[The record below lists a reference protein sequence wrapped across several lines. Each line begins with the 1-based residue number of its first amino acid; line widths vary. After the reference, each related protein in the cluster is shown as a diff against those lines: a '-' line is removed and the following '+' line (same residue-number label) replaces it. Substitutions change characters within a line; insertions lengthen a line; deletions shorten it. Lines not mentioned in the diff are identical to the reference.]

1 MWLSNRCSEALPPS
15 RVSMSESELGWLPVI
30 LEDPEGGR
38 IVLYPH
44 LPCVRMPSEL
54 RTREHWD
61 GLALIA
67 SAEEVSGWPA
77 EEKEDQASPGV
88 HVAAAMASGT
98 ILGRLLDDLT
108 IYEVDG
114 PSIPDPEPMRLLHH
128 AENARGGMPIYAL
141 EPSMDDEGWI
151 EWMTRAAD
159 EQVSI
164 SSLLSSITIGR
175 RWKKLRAAAV
185 SRVAAAKGVDSELG
199 AAAASSAAWWIEEN
213 KGLSEE
219 LREERCSRLVARMR
233 GTLANLREGRV
244 DDSEARG
251 PSLMVPVHQP
261 RLHSLVEAFE
271 GWPDAEPVNTL
282 GAQEDS

>member
-1 MWLSNRCSEALPPS
+1 
-15 RVSMSESELGWLPVI
+15 MSGSELGWLPVI
-30 LEDPEGGR
+30 IEDPDGGR

-67 SAEEVSGWPA
+67 SAEEVRGWPA
-77 EEKEDQASPGV
+77 EEKEDQDSPGV

-159 EQVSI
+159 EQVSM
-164 SSLLSSITIGR
+164 SSLLSSITVGR

-185 SRVAAAKGVDSELG
+185 RRVSIAKGVDSELG
-199 AAAASSAAWWIEEN
+199 AAAASSAAWWTEEN

-219 LREERCSRLVARMR
+219 LRKERSSRLVARMR
-233 GTLANLREGRV
+233 GSLANLREGRV
-244 DDSEARG
+244 DDSESRG

-271 GWPDAEPVNTL
+271 GWPAAEPVNTL

>member
-1 MWLSNRCSEALPPS
+1 MWLSNRCSEALLPS
-15 RVSMSESELGWLPVI
+15 RVSVSGSELGWLPVI
-30 LEDPEGGR
+30 IEDPDGGR

-67 SAEEVSGWPA
+67 SAEEVRGWPA
-77 EEKEDQASPGV
+77 EEKEDQDSPGV

-159 EQVSI
+159 EQVSM
-164 SSLLSSITIGR
+164 SSLLSSITVGR

-185 SRVAAAKGVDSELG
+185 RRVSVAKGVDSELG
-199 AAAASSAAWWIEEN
+199 AAAASSAAWWTEDN

-219 LREERCSRLVARMR
+219 LRKERSSRLVARMR
-233 GTLANLREGRV
+233 GSLANLREGRV
-244 DDSEARG
+244 DDSESRG

-271 GWPDAEPVNTL
+271 GWPAAEPVNTL
-282 GAQEDS
+282 GSQEDS

>member
-1 MWLSNRCSEALPPS
+1 MWLSNRCSEALLPS
-15 RVSMSESELGWLPVI
+15 RVSVSGSELGWLPVI
-30 LEDPEGGR
+30 IEDPDGGR

-67 SAEEVSGWPA
+67 SAEEVRGWPA
-77 EEKEDQASPGV
+77 EEKEDQDSPGV

-159 EQVSI
+159 EQVSM
-164 SSLLSSITIGR
+164 SSLLSSITVGR

-185 SRVAAAKGVDSELG
+185 RRVSVAKGVDSELG
-199 AAAASSAAWWIEEN
+199 AAAASSAAWWTEEN

-219 LREERCSRLVARMR
+219 LRKERSSRLVARMR
-233 GTLANLREGRV
+233 GSLANLREGRV
-244 DDSEARG
+244 DDSESRG

-271 GWPDAEPVNTL
+271 GWPAAEPVNTL

>member
-1 MWLSNRCSEALPPS
+1 MWLSNRCSEALLPS
-15 RVSMSESELGWLPVI
+15 RVSVSGSELGWLPVI
-30 LEDPEGGR
+30 IEDPDGGR

-67 SAEEVSGWPA
+67 SAEEVHGWPA
-77 EEKEDQASPGV
+77 EEKEDQDSPGV

-159 EQVSI
+159 EQVSM
-164 SSLLSSITIGR
+164 SSLLSSITVGR

-185 SRVAAAKGVDSELG
+185 RRVSVAKGVDSELG
-199 AAAASSAAWWIEEN
+199 AAAASSAAWWTEEN

-219 LREERCSRLVARMR
+219 LRKERSSRLVARMR
-233 GTLANLREGRV
+233 GSLANLREGRV
-244 DDSEARG
+244 DDSESRG

-271 GWPDAEPVNTL
+271 GWPAAEPVNTL

>member
-1 MWLSNRCSEALPPS
+1 MWLSNRCSEALLPS
-15 RVSMSESELGWLPVI
+15 RVSVSGSELGWLPVI
-30 LEDPEGGR
+30 IEDPDGGR

-67 SAEEVSGWPA
+67 SAEEVHGWPA
-77 EEKEDQASPGV
+77 EEKEDQDSPGV

-159 EQVSI
+159 EQVSM
-164 SSLLSSITIGR
+164 SSLLSSITVGR

-185 SRVAAAKGVDSELG
+185 RRVSVAKGVDSELG
-199 AAAASSAAWWIEEN
+199 AAAASSAAWWTEEN

-219 LREERCSRLVARMR
+219 LRKERSSRLVARMR
-233 GTLANLREGRV
+233 GSLANLRKGRV
-244 DDSEARG
+244 DDSESRG

-271 GWPDAEPVNTL
+271 GWPAAEPVNTL

>member
-88 HVAAAMASGT
+88 HIAAAMASGT

-159 EQVSI
+159 EQVSM
-164 SSLLSSITIGR
+164 SSLLSSITVGR

-233 GTLANLREGRV
+233 GALANLREGRV

>member
-1 MWLSNRCSEALPPS
+1 MWLSNRCSEALLPS
-15 RVSMSESELGWLPVI
+15 RASVSGSELGWLPVI
-30 LEDPEGGR
+30 IEDPDGGR

-67 SAEEVSGWPA
+67 SAEEVRGWPA

-128 AENARGGMPIYAL
+128 AGNARGGMPIYAL
-141 EPSMDDEGWI
+141 EPSMDDEGWV
-151 EWMTRAAD
+151 EWRTHPAD
-159 EQVSI
+159 
-164 SSLLSSITIGR
+164 
-175 RWKKLRAAAV
+175 
-185 SRVAAAKGVDSELG
+185 
-199 AAAASSAAWWIEEN
+199 
-213 KGLSEE
+213 
-219 LREERCSRLVARMR
+219 
-233 GTLANLREGRV
+233 
-244 DDSEARG
+244 
-251 PSLMVPVHQP
+251 
-261 RLHSLVEAFE
+261 
-271 GWPDAEPVNTL
+271 
-282 GAQEDS
+282 

>member
-1 MWLSNRCSEALPPS
+1 MWLSNRCSEALLPS
-15 RVSMSESELGWLPVI
+15 RVSVSGSELGWLPVI
-30 LEDPEGGR
+30 IEDPDGGR

-67 SAEEVSGWPA
+67 SAEEVRGWPA

-159 EQVSI
+159 EQVSM
-164 SSLLSSITIGR
+164 SSLLSSITVGR

-185 SRVAAAKGVDSELG
+185 RRVSVVKGVDSELG
-199 AAAASSAAWWIEEN
+199 AAAASSAAWWTEEN

-219 LREERCSRLVARMR
+219 LRKERSSRLVARMR
-233 GTLANLREGRV
+233 GSLANLREGRV
-244 DDSEARG
+244 DDSESRG

-271 GWPDAEPVNTL
+271 GWPAAEPVNTL

>member
-1 MWLSNRCSEALPPS
+1 
-15 RVSMSESELGWLPVI
+15 
-30 LEDPEGGR
+30 
-38 IVLYPH
+38 
-44 LPCVRMPSEL
+44 MPSEL

-88 HVAAAMASGT
+88 HIAAAMASGT

-159 EQVSI
+159 EQVSM

-233 GTLANLREGRV
+233 GALANLREGRV

-261 RLHSLVEAFE
+261 RLHSLVVAFE

>member
-1 MWLSNRCSEALPPS
+1 
-15 RVSMSESELGWLPVI
+15 MSGSELGWLPVI
-30 LEDPEGGR
+30 IEDPDGGR

-67 SAEEVSGWPA
+67 SAEEVRGWPA
-77 EEKEDQASPGV
+77 EEKEDQDSPGV

-159 EQVSI
+159 EQVSM
-164 SSLLSSITIGR
+164 SSLLSSITVGR

-185 SRVAAAKGVDSELG
+185 RRVSVAKGVDSELG
-199 AAAASSAAWWIEEN
+199 AAAASSAAWWTEEN

-219 LREERCSRLVARMR
+219 LRKERSSRLVARMR
-233 GTLANLREGRV
+233 GSLANLREGRV
-244 DDSEARG
+244 DDSESRG

>member
-1 MWLSNRCSEALPPS
+1 MWLSNRCSEALLPS
-15 RVSMSESELGWLPVI
+15 RVSVSGSELGWLPVI
-30 LEDPEGGR
+30 IEDPDGGR

-67 SAEEVSGWPA
+67 SAEEVRGWPA
-77 EEKEDQASPGV
+77 EEKEDQDSPGV

-159 EQVSI
+159 EQVSM
-164 SSLLSSITIGR
+164 SSLLSSITVGR

-185 SRVAAAKGVDSELG
+185 RRVSVAKGVDSELG
-199 AAAASSAAWWIEEN
+199 AAAASSAAWWTEEN

-219 LREERCSRLVARMR
+219 LRKERSSRLVARMR
-233 GTLANLREGRV
+233 GSLANLREGRV
-244 DDSEARG
+244 DDSESRG

-271 GWPDAEPVNTL
+271 GWPAAEPVNTL
-282 GAQEDS
+282 GSQEDS

>member
-1 MWLSNRCSEALPPS
+1 MWLSNRCSEALLPS
-15 RVSMSESELGWLPVI
+15 RVSVSGSELGWLPVI
-30 LEDPEGGR
+30 IEDPDGGR

-67 SAEEVSGWPA
+67 SAEEVRGWPA
-77 EEKEDQASPGV
+77 EEKEDQDSPGV

-159 EQVSI
+159 EQVSM
-164 SSLLSSITIGR
+164 SSLLSSITVGR

-185 SRVAAAKGVDSELG
+185 RRVSIAKGVDSELG
-199 AAAASSAAWWIEEN
+199 AAAASSAAWWTEEN

-219 LREERCSRLVARMR
+219 LRKERSSRLVARMR
-233 GTLANLREGRV
+233 GSLANLREGRV
-244 DDSEARG
+244 DDSESRG

-271 GWPDAEPVNTL
+271 GWPAAEPVNTL

>member
-1 MWLSNRCSEALPPS
+1 MWLSNRCSEALLPS
-15 RVSMSESELGWLPVI
+15 RVSVSGSELGWLPVI
-30 LEDPEGGR
+30 IEDPDGGR

-67 SAEEVSGWPA
+67 SAEEVRGWPA
-77 EEKEDQASPGV
+77 EEKEDQDSPGV

-141 EPSMDDEGWI
+141 EPSMDDKGWI

-159 EQVSI
+159 EQVSM
-164 SSLLSSITIGR
+164 SSLLSSITVGR

-185 SRVAAAKGVDSELG
+185 RRVSVAKGVDSELG
-199 AAAASSAAWWIEEN
+199 AAAASSAAWWTEEN

-219 LREERCSRLVARMR
+219 LRKERSSRLVARMR
-233 GTLANLREGRV
+233 GSLANLREGRV
-244 DDSEARG
+244 DDSESRG

-271 GWPDAEPVNTL
+271 GWPAAEPVNTL

>member
-159 EQVSI
+159 EQVTM

-233 GTLANLREGRV
+233 GALANLREGRV

>member
-1 MWLSNRCSEALPPS
+1 MWLLNRCSEALRPS
-15 RVSMSESELGWLPVI
+15 RASVSGSELGWLPVI
-30 LEDPEGGR
+30 IDDPDGGR
-38 IVLYPH
+38 IVLSPH

-88 HVAAAMASGT
+88 HIAAAMASGT

-159 EQVSI
+159 EQVTM
-164 SSLLSSITIGR
+164 SSLLSSITVGR

-185 SRVAAAKGVDSELG
+185 RRVAAAKGVDSEMG
-199 AAAASSAAWWIEEN
+199 AAAASSAAWWTEEN
-213 KGLSEE
+213 KGLSQE
-219 LREERCSRLVARMR
+219 LREERSSRLVARMR
-233 GTLANLREGRV
+233 GALADLREGRV

-251 PSLMVPVHQP
+251 PYLMVPVHQP
-261 RLHSLVEAFE
+261 RLHSLVEAFK

-282 GAQEDS
+282 SAQEDS

>member
-1 MWLSNRCSEALPPS
+1 
-15 RVSMSESELGWLPVI
+15 MSGSELGWLPVI
-30 LEDPEGGR
+30 IEDPDGGR

-44 LPCVRMPSEL
+44 IPCVRMPSEL

-67 SAEEVSGWPA
+67 SAEEVRGWPA

-151 EWMTRAAD
+151 EWMTHAAD
-159 EQVSI
+159 EQVSM
-164 SSLLSSITIGR
+164 SSLLSSITVGR

-185 SRVAAAKGVDSELG
+185 RRVSVVKGVDSELG
-199 AAAASSAAWWIEEN
+199 AAAASSAAWWTEEN

-219 LREERCSRLVARMR
+219 LRKERSSRLVARMR
-233 GTLANLREGRV
+233 GSLANLREGRV
-244 DDSEARG
+244 DDSESRG

>member
-88 HVAAAMASGT
+88 HIAAAMASGT

-159 EQVSI
+159 EQVSM

-233 GTLANLREGRV
+233 GALANLREGRV

>member
-1 MWLSNRCSEALPPS
+1 MWLSNRCSEALLPS
-15 RVSMSESELGWLPVI
+15 RVSVSGSELGWLPVI
-30 LEDPEGGR
+30 IEDPDGGR

-67 SAEEVSGWPA
+67 SAEEVRGWPA

-151 EWMTRAAD
+151 EWMTHAAD
-159 EQVSI
+159 EQVSM
-164 SSLLSSITIGR
+164 SSLLSSITVGR

-185 SRVAAAKGVDSELG
+185 RRVSVVKGVDSELG
-199 AAAASSAAWWIEEN
+199 AAAASSAAWWTEEN

-219 LREERCSRLVARMR
+219 LRKERSSRLVARMR
-233 GTLANLREGRV
+233 GSLANLREGRV
-244 DDSEARG
+244 DDSESRG

-271 GWPDAEPVNTL
+271 GWPAAEPVNTL

>member
-15 RVSMSESELGWLPVI
+15 RAIVSESELGWLPVI

-159 EQVSI
+159 EQVSM
-164 SSLLSSITIGR
+164 SSLLSSITVGR

-199 AAAASSAAWWIEEN
+199 AAAASSAAWWTEEN

-233 GTLANLREGRV
+233 GALANLREGRV

-271 GWPDAEPVNTL
+271 GWPDAEPLNTL

>member
-1 MWLSNRCSEALPPS
+1 MWLSNRCSEALLPFRAS
-15 RVSMSESELGWLPVI
+15 VSGSELGWLPVI
-30 LEDPEGGR
+30 IDDPDGGR

-67 SAEEVSGWPA
+67 SAEEVRGWPA

-159 EQVSI
+159 EQVSM
-164 SSLLSSITIGR
+164 SSLLSSITVGR

-185 SRVAAAKGVDSELG
+185 RRVSVAKGVDSELG
-199 AAAASSAAWWIEEN
+199 AAAASSVAWWTEEN

-219 LREERCSRLVARMR
+219 LRKERSSRLVARMR
-233 GTLANLREGRV
+233 GSLANLREGRV
-244 DDSEARG
+244 DDSESRG

>member
-77 EEKEDQASPGV
+77 EEKEDQDSPGV

-159 EQVSI
+159 EQVSM
-164 SSLLSSITIGR
+164 SSLLSSITVGR

-233 GTLANLREGRV
+233 GALANLREGRV

>member
-1 MWLSNRCSEALPPS
+1 MWLSNRCSEALLPS
-15 RVSMSESELGWLPVI
+15 RVSVSGSELGWLPVI
-30 LEDPEGGR
+30 IEDPDGGR

-67 SAEEVSGWPA
+67 SAEEVRGWPA
-77 EEKEDQASPGV
+77 EEKEDQDSPGV

-159 EQVSI
+159 EQVSM
-164 SSLLSSITIGR
+164 SSLLSSITVGR

-185 SRVAAAKGVDSELG
+185 RRVSVAKGVDSELG
-199 AAAASSAAWWIEEN
+199 AAAASSAAWWTEEN

-219 LREERCSRLVARMR
+219 LRKERSSRLVARMR
-233 GTLANLREGRV
+233 GSLANLREGRV
-244 DDSEARG
+244 DDSESRG

>member
-1 MWLSNRCSEALPPS
+1 MWLSNRCSEALLPS
-15 RVSMSESELGWLPVI
+15 RVSVSGSELGWLPVI
-30 LEDPEGGR
+30 IEDPDGGR

-67 SAEEVSGWPA
+67 SAEEVRGWPA

-159 EQVSI
+159 EQVSM
-164 SSLLSSITIGR
+164 SSLLSSITVGR

-185 SRVAAAKGVDSELG
+185 RRVSVAKGVDSELG
-199 AAAASSAAWWIEEN
+199 AAAASSAAWWTEEN

-219 LREERCSRLVARMR
+219 LRKERSSRLVARMR
-233 GTLANLREGRV
+233 GSLANLREGRV
-244 DDSEARG
+244 DDSESRG

-271 GWPDAEPVNTL
+271 GWPAAEPVNTL

>member
-141 EPSMDDEGWI
+141 EPSMDDEDWI

-159 EQVSI
+159 EQVSM

-233 GTLANLREGRV
+233 GALANLREGRV

>member
-1 MWLSNRCSEALPPS
+1 MSNRCSEALLPS
-15 RVSMSESELGWLPVI
+15 RASVSGSELGWLPVI
-30 LEDPEGGR
+30 IEDPDGGR

-67 SAEEVSGWPA
+67 SAEEVRGWPA

-151 EWMTRAAD
+151 EWMTHAAD
-159 EQVSI
+159 EQVSM
-164 SSLLSSITIGR
+164 SSLLSSITVGR

-185 SRVAAAKGVDSELG
+185 RRVSVAKGVDSELG
-199 AAAASSAAWWIEEN
+199 AAAASSAAWWTEEN

-219 LREERCSRLVARMR
+219 LRKERSSRLVARMR
-233 GTLANLREGRV
+233 GSLANLREGRV
-244 DDSEARG
+244 DDSESRG